1 MQTTNCKLI
10 WMIRDFEFKW
20 TYAPKP
26 VQFFFL
32 PYRNKS
38 RMCTWTYISG
48 KSNLLCNLHY
58 ADPLQSCVLK
68 SAAWALGDNFNDILE
83 IPAVTMLLNWQ
94 RILMWNWGTFLIF
107 LSRTK
112 LEKLETLIMKF
123 VFRIYIFGEIS
134 EFWTFIVNWD
144 CQFTSPIFY
153 LDVSILSGILFIFFP
168 FGLIYISNFY
178 LVFYIPFLLGLFH
191 HFSFTF
197 IFFSFYSIRVSILLL
212 NSVLFTFSASIPFLL
227 IVL

>member
-1 MQTTNCKLI
+1 MGGSKHLQTTNCKLI

-20 TYAPKP
+20 TYAQKP

-32 PYRNKS
+32 PYRDKS
-38 RMCTWTYISG
+38 KMCTWTYISG

-68 SAAWALGDNFNDILE
+68 SAAWALGDNFNNILE
-83 IPAVTMLLNWQ
+83 IPAFTMLLNWK
-94 RILMWNWGTFLIF
+94 RILMWNRGTFLIF

-153 LDVSILSGILFIFFP
+153 LDVSILSGILFIFFY
-168 FGLIYISNFY
+168 LDSYIYPISTW
-178 LVFYIPFLLGLFH
+178 
-191 HFSFTF
+191 SF
-197 IFFSFYSIRVSILLL
+197 IFLFY
-212 NSVLFTFSASIPFLL
+212 
-227 IVL
+227 